1 MRSLNMEIGGELSE
15 NLLRVY
21 GFWHKELVMANMRKD
36 PTRVERIL
44 GYARE
49 YRETW
54 NTAVTQFKAQKHA
67 EKNLSGGDGLTSTF
81 AAVG

>member
-1 MRSLNMEIGGELSE
+1 
-15 NLLRVY
+15 
-21 GFWHKELVMANMRKD
+21 MANMRKD
-36 PTRVERIL
+36 PERVERIL

-54 NTAVTQFKAQKHA
+54 NTAVTQFKAQRRAQKD
-67 EKNLSGGDGLTSTF
+67 LSGGDGVTSTF

>member
-1 MRSLNMEIGGELSE
+1 
-15 NLLRVY
+15 
-21 GFWHKELVMANMRKD
+21 MANMRKD
-36 PTRVERIL
+36 PTRVERVL

-54 NTAVTQFKAQKHA
+54 GTAVSQFKAQKRA
-67 EKNLSGGDGLTSTF
+67 QKNLSGGDGVSSTF